1 METKEKEYKVLTI
14 PKLTWDKK
22 SLTETFGELIAQPL
36 EPGFGHTLGNALRRI
51 LLGAVE
57 GAAVTSVVIDKVNN
71 EFAAIP
77 GVVEDAMQVVLNIKD
92 IVIRNKDGRPG
103 KMRLRKSGEAIVTVG
118 DLEADEHI
126 ELINKDHV
134 IAHIAA
140 GGELDIEFFV
150 ENGRGYQPAQW
161 PQGKS
166 YQDDGR
172 IYIDAMFSPI
182 RRVVFE
188 IEKARVGQDIGYDK
202 LIFQIHTDGSENPV
216 DVIHYSVSVLRTQL
230 EHFLA
235 SSEIPFNEIS
245 KMPEEEEVKEPL
257 ELDKLGLKDVPVELL
272 LKPIEELEL
281 SVRAHNC
288 LINAGIKRVIDL
300 VNVPEEEAL
309 KIKNFGK
316 KSLNEVK
323 DSMKSF
329 GLSFGMNIS
338 EEDVKKVLESRGNN

>member
-1 METKEKEYKVLTI
+1 METREKEYQMLTI
-14 PKLTWDKK
+14 PKLTWNKK
-22 SLTETFGELIAQPL
+22 SLSETYGELVAQPL
-36 EPGFGHTLGNALRRI
+36 EPGFGHTLGNALRRV
-51 LLGAVE
+51 LLSAVE
-57 GAAVTSVVIDKVNN
+57 GAAVTSIILKNVNN
-71 EFAAIP
+71 EFSAVP
-77 GVVEDAMQVVLNIKD
+77 GIVEDAMQVVLNVKG
-92 IVIRNKDGRPG
+92 IVIRNRDGKPG
-103 KMRLRKSGEAIVTVG
+103 KMRLRKSGESVVTVA
-118 DLEADEHI
+118 DIEADDHI

-140 GGELDIEFFV
+140 EGELEIEFFV

-161 PQGKS
+161 PQGQS
-166 YQDDGR
+166 YQEDRR
-172 IYIDAMFSPI
+172 IYVDAMFSPI
-182 RRVVFE
+182 RKVVFD
-188 IEKARVGQDIGYDK
+188 IEKTRVGKDIDYDK
-202 LIFQIHTDGSENPV
+202 LILQLHTDGSENPL
-216 DVIHYSVSVLRTQL
+216 DVMHYAVSVLRTQL

-235 SSEIPFNEIS
+235 STEIPFNEIS
-245 KMPEEEEVKEPL
+245 KLPEEEVVQEPL

-329 GLSFGMNIS
+329 GLSFGMDIN
-338 EEDVKKVLESRGNN
+338 EEDVKKVLESQGTN

>member
-1 METKEKEYKVLTI
+1 MK
-14 PKLTWDKK
+14 
-22 SLTETFGELIAQPL
+22 
-36 EPGFGHTLGNALRRI
+36 N
-51 LLGAVE
+51 
-57 GAAVTSVVIDKVNN
+57 VNN
-71 EFAAIP
+71 EFSAVP
-77 GVVEDAMQVVLNIKD
+77 GIVEDAMQVVLNVKG
-92 IVIRNKDGRPG
+92 IVIRNRDGKPG
-103 KMRLRKSGEAIVTVG
+103 KMRLRKSGESVVTVA
-118 DLEADEHI
+118 DIEADDHI

-140 GGELDIEFFV
+140 EGELEIEFFV

-161 PQGKS
+161 PQGQS
-166 YQDDGR
+166 YQEDRR
-172 IYIDAMFSPI
+172 IYVDAMFSPI
-182 RRVVFE
+182 RKVVFD
-188 IEKARVGQDIGYDK
+188 IEKTRVGKDIDYDK
-202 LIFQIHTDGSENPV
+202 LILQLHTDGSENPL
-216 DVIHYSVSVLRTQL
+216 DVMHYAVSVLRTQL

-235 SSEIPFNEIS
+235 STEIPFNEIS
-245 KMPEEEEVKEPL
+245 KLPEEEVVQEPL

-329 GLSFGMNIS
+329 GLSFGMDIN
-338 EEDVKKVLESRGNN
+338 EEDVKKVLESQGTN